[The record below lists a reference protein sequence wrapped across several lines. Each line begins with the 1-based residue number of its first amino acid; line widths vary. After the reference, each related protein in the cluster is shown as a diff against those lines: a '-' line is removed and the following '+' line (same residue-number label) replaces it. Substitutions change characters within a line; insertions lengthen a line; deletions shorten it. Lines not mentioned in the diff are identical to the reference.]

1 MTDVAAASAQVRAS
15 SSGPA
20 HQLWV
25 SRQPCTIN
33 CSISQPWGFHQGPSH
48 LSTLLNTSL
57 SPIRHPAYGDF
68 GETDSLMA
76 QTLLGL
82 INQLKPHRL
91 PTFCTE
97 YTASRTRFFLQVRE
111 GPCRPL
117 WLLDHSSSSVI
128 RLLTMHSQ
136 QQLPWQ
142 QLQGQQQQGQTQLQ
156 QQAQSNLQ
164 QQYMQQQSLQHHQML
179 QQLQQH
185 EQQGQGQHQMP
196 AAALTQLQQMQHQ
209 SRVQALDHE
218 RAMMQQQQQ
227 HDFELQTARQGQSA
241 CNLQHTVSSRQLEVL
256 LQLSGLSSVLQR
268 LQLGASLPRK

>member
-15 SSGPA
+15 SSGLHTSSGLADNPA
-20 HQLWV
+20 PSLQYLTALGLP
-25 SRQPCTIN
+25 S
-33 CSISQPWGFHQGPSH
+33 GPSH

-76 QTLLGL
+76 QHFLGSSISSNPTGSL
-82 INQLKPHRL
+82 PFALSTQLTNSFFSASQRGSMP
-91 PTFCTE
+91 PTM
-97 YTASRTRFFLQVRE
+97 ALGSQQQQRHQIVDNAL
-111 GPCRPL
+111 
-117 WLLDHSSSSVI
+117 
-128 RLLTMHSQ
+128 Q